1 MQLERAEPVESL
13 DQRRLHCTQ
22 LQQSLLQQR
31 QLIIAANRG
40 PATITKADDGSIQFQ
55 RSGGGLV
62 TALIGLVQNVDAV
75 WIASASNETEKQ
87 WKSGIVPLAES
98 ESSIRVEFITPGEQA
113 YDWYYNHISNPLL
126 WFLQHSM
133 WDFVS
138 APTIDQT
145 TWRAWDEGYV
155 VVNELFAKK
164 IVRKIN
170 ASKRRSLVFLQDYH
184 LYLAPRFIR
193 DYANNSEKYTLTHF
207 IHIPWPGSEDWGIIP
222 KPMRR
227 SILKGLCAVD
237 LLGFQTRE
245 DSLNF
250 IRTVESH
257 LPNSHVNY
265 RSGRVWF
272 NNHITHVRDF
282 PISID
287 VDALKT
293 LAESESV
300 QEYRRQFDEMLAD
313 YQVIVRIDRTEPSK
327 NIVRGFRAFEE
338 LLELYPE
345 HIGKVVFLAVLV
357 PSRLKV
363 EEYQNY
369 LDDLMA
375 AAGRVNARFG
385 TSGWEPIRV
394 LIGEDYPRAIAAL
407 QIYDVL
413 LVNSIADGMNL
424 VAKEGP
430 IVNQRHGVVLLSER
444 VGAQQQLESGATIIS
459 PCDIYNTARAIHEAL
474 VLPDEE
480 RKIRAKRLHDL
491 VEEADVNDWFCQQ
504 LRSIASLNL

>member
-1 MQLERAEPVESL
+1 MRFDRVEPVEPL
-13 DQRRLHCTQ
+13 EQRRLHCQQ
-22 LQQSLLQQR
+22 LQESLLQHR
-31 QLIIAANRG
+31 QLIIAANRS
-40 PATITKADDGSIQFQ
+40 PTTITTDEDGAVQFQ
-55 RSGGGLV
+55 RGGGGLV
-62 TALIGLVQNVDAV
+62 TALIGLVQNVEAV
-75 WIASASNETEKQ
+75 WIASASNDTERQ

-98 ESSIRVEFITPGEQA
+98 ESAINVEFITPDEKA
-113 YDWYYNHISNPLL
+113 YDWYYNTISNPLL

-133 WDFVS
+133 WDIIS
-138 APTIDQT
+138 SPTIDQT
-145 TWRAWDEGYV
+145 TWQAWNEGYV
-155 VVNELFAKK
+155 QVNQEFGEAIANK
-164 IVRKIN
+164 IK
-170 ASKRRSLVFLQDYH
+170 SSQHRSLVFLQDYH

-193 DYANNSEKYTLTHF
+193 QAAGSRKKYALTHF
-207 IHIPWPGSEDWGIIP
+207 IHIPWPGSEDWGILP
-222 KPMRR
+222 PPMRQD
-227 SILKGLCAVD
+227 ILEGLCAVD

-265 RSGRVWF
+265 RNGRVWYR
-272 NNHITHVRDF
+272 NHITYVRDF

-293 LAESESV
+293 LAESEQV
-300 QEYRRQFDEMLAD
+300 REYRQQFDELVQD
-313 YQVIVRIDRTEPSK
+313 FQVIVRIDRTEPSK
-327 NIVRGFRAFEE
+327 NIVRGFQAFEE
-338 LLELYPE
+338 LLALYPE
-345 HIGKVVFLAVLV
+345 HIGKVIFLAVLV

-394 LIGEDYPRAIAAL
+394 LLGEDYPRAIAAL

-430 IVNQRHGVVLLSER
+430 VVNQRSGVVLLSER
-444 VGAQQQLESGATIIS
+444 VGAQQQLEAGATIIS
-459 PCDIYNTARAIHEAL
+459 PIDIYNTARAIHDAL
-474 VLPDEE
+474 VLPMDER
-480 RKIRAKRLHDL
+480 RKRADRLRCL

-504 LRSIASLNL
+504 LRVIAGLNL

>member
-1 MQLERAEPVESL
+1 MPFDRAETAEPIE
-13 DQRRLHCTQ
+13 QRRLHCTQ

-31 QLIIAANRG
+31 QLIIAANRS
-40 PATITKADDGSIQFQ
+40 PATITQTENGEIQFQ
-55 RSGGGLV
+55 RGGGGLV
-62 TALIGLVQNVDAV
+62 TALIGLVQNVEAV
-75 WIASASNETEKQ
+75 WVASASNETEKE
-87 WKSGIVPLAES
+87 WKSGIVPLADS
-98 ESSIRVEFITPGEQA
+98 ERSIQVEFITPEEQV
-113 YDWYYNHISNPLL
+113 YDRYYNQISNPLL

-138 APTIDQT
+138 APTIDQA
-145 TWRAWDEGYV
+145 TWKAWDEGYV
-155 VVNELFAKK
+155 LVNQMFGERIAQR
-164 IVRKIN
+164 IR
-170 ASKRRSLVFLQDYH
+170 ASQQRSLVFLQDYH

-193 DYANNSEKYTLTHF
+193 QSAGDKKKFAITHF
-207 IHIPWPGSEDWGIIP
+207 IHIPWPGSEDWGILP
-222 KPMRR
+222 QPMRQA
-227 SILKGLCAVD
+227 ILKGLCAVD

-257 LPNSHVNY
+257 LPNSHVNF
-265 RSGRVWF
+265 RKGRVWYH
-272 NNHITHVRDF
+272 NHITHVRDF

-287 VDALKT
+287 VDALKS
-293 LAESESV
+293 LAQSDVVEDHRNQLNEMV
-300 QEYRRQFDEMLAD
+300 QDL
-313 YQVIVRIDRTEPSK
+313 QVIIRIDRTEPSK
-327 NIVRGFRAFEE
+327 NIVRGFQAFEE
-338 LLELYPE
+338 MLDLYPE

-407 QIYDVL
+407 QIYDIL

-430 IVNQRHGVVLLSER
+430 IVNQRNGVVLLSER
-444 VGAQQQLESGATIIS
+444 VGAQQQLESGVTIIS
-459 PCDIYNTARAIHEAL
+459 PCDIYNTARAMHDAL
-474 VLPDEE
+474 MLPMEE
-480 RKIRAKRLHDL
+480 RKIHADRLRCL

-504 LRSIASLNL
+504 LRAIAELNL